1 MKPDLS
7 ALGSGITLQGNAL
20 RVFDRLGVWE
30 QVKEA
35 GYSFDQTGL
44 RAPGPDAP
52 VIAQIPDAQT
62 GGPEYPAVAGMYRP
76 DLARILADRAT
87 ELGARIH
94 YGTTVTSF
102 TQDDD
107 GVDVT
112 LSDGSTGR
120 YDLLIGADGL
130 NSDIRKQLGIEVE
143 PERTGMG
150 IWRAFVPRPKDVTQT
165 DLYYGGPVYIAG
177 YCPTS
182 EEMMYAY
189 LVEPAQDRHLLSPE
203 EGVQVMKELSQA
215 YGGPWNEIRESLDD
229 ASRVNYTWFT
239 QHVVPDAW
247 NRGRV
252 VIIGEA
258 AHSCPPTIAQGAAQA
273 AEDAA
278 RALRA
283 AARARRRRPV
293 AVGRVPRAPPAARDR
308 GRRGIRAARPVADR
322 PRAGRRRAGPDAPH
336 RDARERAGM
345 SAAERR
351 RTHRAG
357 RRRARAPAAARAAAG
372 RRRTRPR
379 GIRRRRRRSRPAAT
393 DPRASPPPVA

>member
-1 MKPDLS
+1 MSAVSRVAIVGSGVAGTAAAILLAEGGVDVDVFERKPDLS

-52 VIAQIPDAQT
+52 VIAQIPDART

-102 TQDDD
+102 TQDAD

-130 NSDIRKQLGIEVE
+130 HSDIRKQLGIEVE

-150 IWRAFVPRPKDVTQT
+150 IWRAFVPRPKEVTQT

-177 YCPTS
+177 YMPD
-182 EEMMYAY
+182 ERGDDVRLPRRARPG
-189 LVEPAQDRHLLSPE
+189 PARS
-203 EGVQVMKELSQA
+203 
-215 YGGPWNEIRESLDD
+215 
-229 ASRVNYTWFT
+229 
-239 QHVVPDAW
+239 
-247 NRGRV
+247 
-252 VIIGEA
+252 
-258 AHSCPPTIAQGAAQA
+258 
-273 AEDAA
+273 
-278 RALRA
+278 
-283 AARARRRRPV
+283 RRRR
-293 AVGRVPRAPPAARDR
+293 A
-308 GRRGIRAARPVADR
+308 
-322 PRAGRRRAGPDAPH
+322 
-336 RDARERAGM
+336 
-345 SAAERR
+345 S
-351 RTHRAG
+351 
-357 RRRARAPAAARAAAG
+357 
-372 RRRTRPR
+372 
-379 GIRRRRRRSRPAAT
+379 RS
-393 DPRASPPPVA
+393 

>member
-1 MKPDLS
+1 MSAVSRVAIVGSGVAGTAAAILLAEGGVEVDVFERKPDLS

-30 QVKEA
+30 RVKEA

-52 VIAQIPDAQT
+52 FIAQIPDART

-102 TQDDD
+102 SQDDE

-112 LSDGSTGR
+112 ISDGSTGR

-130 NSDIRKQLGIEVE
+130 NSDVRKQLGIEVE

-150 IWRAFVPRPKDVTQT
+150 IWRAFVPRPTEVTQT

-177 YCPTS
+177 YTPTS
-182 EEMMYAY
+182 EEMMYAF
-189 LVEPAQDRHLLSPE
+189 LVEPAQDRHLSSE

-273 AEDAA
+273 AEDALVLSQLLLERDA
-278 RALRA
+278 VDQALWDEFH
-283 AARARRRRPV
+283 ARRL
-293 AVGRVPRAPPAARDR
+293 PRATEVVEASVQLGQWQIDHVQDADVPGLMRRIAMLVSEPA
-308 GRRGIRAARPVADR
+308 
-322 PRAGRRRAGPDAPH
+322 
-336 RDARERAGM
+336 
-345 SAAERR
+345 
-351 RTHRAG
+351 
-357 RRRARAPAAARAAAG
+357 
-372 RRRTRPR
+372 
-379 GIRRRRRRSRPAAT
+379 
-393 DPRASPPPVA
+393 

>member
-1 MKPDLS
+1 MSAVSRVAIVGSGVAGAAAAILLAEGGVDVDVFEVKPDLS

-20 RVFDRLGVWE
+20 RVFDRLGVWDK
-30 QVKEA
+30 VKKA

-52 VIAQIPDAQT
+52 FIAQIPDART

-130 NSDIRKQLGIEVE
+130 NSSIRKQLGIEVE

-150 IWRAFVPRPKDVTQT
+150 IWRAFVPRPKEVTQT
-165 DLYYGGPVYIAG
+165 DLYYGGPVFIAG
-177 YCPTS
+177 YTPTS
-182 EEMMYAY
+182 EEMMYAF
-189 LVEPAQDRHLLSPE
+189 LVEPAQDRHVSSQ

-215 YGGPWNEIRESLDD
+215 YGGPWNEIRASLDD

-252 VIIGEA
+252 VIIGDA

-273 AEDAA
+273 GEDAVVLSELLLS
-278 RALRA
+278 RDALDESLWDEFH
-283 AARARRRRPV
+283 ARRL
-293 AVGRVPRAPPAARDR
+293 PRATEVVEASVQLGQWQIDHVQDADVPGLMRRIAMLVSQPA
-308 GRRGIRAARPVADR
+308 
-322 PRAGRRRAGPDAPH
+322 
-336 RDARERAGM
+336 
-345 SAAERR
+345 
-351 RTHRAG
+351 
-357 RRRARAPAAARAAAG
+357 
-372 RRRTRPR
+372 
-379 GIRRRRRRSRPAAT
+379 
-393 DPRASPPPVA
+393 